1 MSLNGYA
8 CGTAIFNTLSGAGYI
23 ADDSGDAEFIMQI
36 ICDEIFKHIEAN
48 DLHIHV
54 DSEGGPTSPPV
65 Y

>member
-1 MSLNGYA
+1 MSLDGYA

-23 ADDSGDAEFIMQI
+23 AGNPGDAENIMQI

-48 DLHIHV
+48 DLHTHV
-54 DSEGGPTSPPV
+54 DSEGGTTSPPA